1 MMKLVGNIAIVCVAA
16 LLCYGMRETKPRFN
30 DLTRTIPVAGSMG
43 ETLATRFFD
52 MRVDKV
58 EFARALKTSQQ
69 TYTTSG
75 VWAVV
80 TTDLTATEAPKSI
93 YRRVWEGPTGL
104 RYVETGRIGSDFP
117 TAFAAGLPQG
127 GRLIF
132 EIPPDQASGA
142 KLLVSR
148 DYLTEFDSE
157 ARITLDAIEL
167 TPDGTPAQIADVL
180 DISQL

>member
-1 MMKLVGNIAIVCVAA
+1 MMKLVGNIALVCVAA

-30 DLTRTIPVAGSMG
+30 DLTRTIPVEGSMS

-58 EFARALKTSQQ
+58 EFARALKSNQQ

-80 TTDLTATEAPKSI
+80 TSDLTATEAPKSL

-104 RYVETGRIGSDFP
+104 RYVETARIGSDFP
-117 TAFAAGLPQG
+117 TAFAVGLPQN
-127 GRLIF
+127 GRLVF
-132 EIPPDQASGA
+132 EIPLDQARGA

-157 ARITLDAIEL
+157 ARIALDAIEL
-167 TPDGTPAQIADVL
+167 TPEGTPAKIADVL

>member
-1 MMKLVGNIAIVCVAA
+1 MMKLVANIAIVCVAA
-16 LLCYGMRETKPRFN
+16 LLCYGMRETKPRYTN
-30 DLTRTIPVAGSMG
+30 LIRTISVEGSMS

-52 MRVDKV
+52 MRVGKV
-58 EFARALKTSQQ
+58 EFARALKTRQQ

-80 TTDLTATEAPKSI
+80 TSDLTATEAPKTL
-93 YRRVWEGPTGL
+93 YRRVWQGPTGL

-117 TAFAAGLPQG
+117 TTFAAGLPQR
-127 GRLIF
+127 GRLVF
-132 EIPPDQASGA
+132 EIPLDQAIGA

-157 ARITLDAIEL
+157 ARIALDAIDL
-167 TPDGTPAQIADVL
+167 TPEGAPAKIADVL
-180 DISQL
+180 DISQF